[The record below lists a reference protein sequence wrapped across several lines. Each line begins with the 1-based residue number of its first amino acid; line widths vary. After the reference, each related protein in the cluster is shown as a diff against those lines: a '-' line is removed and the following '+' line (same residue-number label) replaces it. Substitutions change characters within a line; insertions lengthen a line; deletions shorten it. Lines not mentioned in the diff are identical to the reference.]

1 MKALLFIVSFC
12 IVTAS
17 FAGEVETDCI
27 AMDEVTKEKNVR
39 TVKPKPN
46 SGKGATSQ

>member
-1 MKALLFIVSFC
+1 MKALLFIACLC

-17 FAGEVETDCI
+17 FAAEVATDCI

-39 TVKPKPN
+39 TVKPKT
-46 SGKGATSQ
+46 SSSKGASSQ